1 VPSLVVRRLTV
12 DRELRDVSF
21 QAHPGEIIGLA
32 GLEGSGV
39 ATLLGVLYGTRR
51 ASAGEIAFADGRGA
65 PASPTVAARRGI
77 SLVPADRRHQGLML
91 EADIQTNIAHVAV
104 GTLPSRRPWLD
115 RSAMRAAAR
124 RQIDG
129 MRIRADGPR
138 TIVGRLSG
146 GNQQK
151 VVVGKW
157 LEVSPTVFLLD
168 DPTRGVDVG
177 AKREI
182 YRLIRELADSGRT
195 VLFRSTELPEVVGLA
210 DRILVLYRG
219 RLAVESNARELNDHG
234 LLHAINTGRPP
245 ASEPASPVIP

>member
-1 VPSLVVRRLTV
+1 MRVRDLTV
-12 DRELRDVSF
+12 GDELRAVSF
-21 QAHPGEIIGLA
+21 EAHPGEIIGLA
-32 GLEGSGV
+32 GLEGSGI

-65 PASPTVAARRGI
+65 PDSPTVAAQRGI

-91 EADIQTNIAHVAV
+91 GSSIATNIAQVAV

-115 RSAMRAAAR
+115 RRAIRAAAR

-129 MRIRADGPR
+129 LRIRADGPGQ
-138 TIVGRLSG
+138 IVGQLSG

-157 LEVSPTVFLLD
+157 LEVAPTVFLLD

-182 YRLIRELADSGRT
+182 YRLIRDLANGGRT
-195 VLFRSTELPEVVGLA
+195 VLFRSTELPELVGLA
-210 DRILVLYRG
+210 DRILVLHRG
-219 RLAVESNARELNDHG
+219 RLTAEVRGGAIDDHG

-245 ASEPASPVIP
+245 VVPATQEVST